1 MASLRYA
8 EALGLDI
15 PEANTATEI
24 HLEIIYKIYICLSIY
39 VYLYICWLEG
49 TWITWGASQIVGRFN
64 KNAPVTLPASPYLFN
79 SWDPSHQPTR
89 EFICGFP

>member
-49 TWITWGASQIVGRFN
+49 TWITWGASQTSR
-64 KNAPVTLPASPYLFN
+64 
-79 SWDPSHQPTR
+79 
-89 EFICGFP
+89 

>member
-8 EALGLDI
+8 EGLGLDI

-24 HLEIIYKIYICLSIY
+24 HLEIIYKMFFLFISIY

-49 TWITWGASQIVGRFN
+49 TWITWGASQTSR
-64 KNAPVTLPASPYLFN
+64 
-79 SWDPSHQPTR
+79 
-89 EFICGFP
+89 